1 MAVQLAPI
9 TTHSN
14 VLRRAL
20 QANGLF
26 SAVSGAMLAVLPSQ
40 VSSFLGLAMPGLIN
54 FLGAGLIGF
63 AVALFWL
70 ASEPRIHRSLAL
82 AVIVL
87 DIAWVL
93 DSILLLIAD
102 IVPLTTHGLWA
113 IAIVSGI
120 VAFFAALQSY
130 GLHRSNYAPQSADLR
145 A

>member
-1 MAVQLAPI
+1 MATQLSPT

-14 VLRRAL
+14 VLRPAL

-26 SAVSGAMLAVLPSQ
+26 SAISGVVLAVLPTQ
-40 VSSFLGLAMPGLIN
+40 VSSFLGLDMPGLIN

-70 ASEPRIHRSLAL
+70 AAEPKIRRSLAL
-82 AVIVL
+82 AVILL
-87 DIAWVL
+87 DIAWVA
-93 DSILLLIAD
+93 DSILLLITD
-102 IVPLTTHGLWA
+102 IVPLTAYGMWA

-120 VAFFAALQSY
+120 VAFLAALQSY
-130 GLHRSNYAPQSADLR
+130 GLHREPAALR

>member
-1 MAVQLAPI
+1 MAVQIPPI
-9 TTHSN
+9 TAHSN

-26 SAVSGAMLAVLPSQ
+26 SVLSGVVLAVSPAQ
-40 VSSFLGLAMPGLIN
+40 VSSFLGLDMPGLIN

-70 ASEPRIHRSLAL
+70 AAEPRIRRSLAL
-82 AVIVL
+82 TVILL
-87 DIAWVL
+87 DIAWVVG
-93 DSILLLIAD
+93 SILLLIND
-102 IVPLTTHGLWA
+102 IVSFTSHGMWA

-120 VAFFAALQSY
+120 VAVFAALQSY
-130 GLHRSNYAPQSADLR
+130 GLHRSYDTSQPAALR

>member
-1 MAVQLAPI
+1 MAVQFPPP

-26 SAVSGAMLAVLPSQ
+26 SAVSGVVLAVLPAQ
-40 VSSFLGLAMPGLIN
+40 VSSFLGLDIPGLIN
-54 FLGAGLIGF
+54 FIGAGLIGF

-70 ASEPRIHRSLAL
+70 AAEPRIRRSLAI
-82 AVIVL
+82 AVILL
-87 DIAWVL
+87 DIAWVVN
-93 DSILLLIAD
+93 SVLLLITEF
-102 IVPLTTHGLWA
+102 VPLTAQGTLV

-120 VAFFAALQSY
+120 VGMFAALQSY
-130 GLHRSNYAPQSADLR
+130 GLHRSYDTSQPATLR

>member
-1 MAVQLAPI
+1 
-9 TTHSN
+9 

-26 SAVSGAMLAVLPSQ
+26 SAVSGVVLAVLPTP
-40 VSSFLGLAMPGLIN
+40 VSSFLGLDVPGLIN

-70 ASEPRIHRSLAL
+70 AAEPRIPRGLAL
-82 AVIVL
+82 TVILL
-87 DIAWVL
+87 DIAWVV
-93 DSILLLIAD
+93 DSILLLITD
-102 IVPLTTHGLWA
+102 IVPLTRHGMWA

-120 VAFFAALQSY
+120 VAVFAALQSY
-130 GLHRSNYAPQSADLR
+130 GLHRSYDTSQPAALR

>member
-1 MAVQLAPI
+1 MATQFLPT
-9 TTHSN
+9 TTHPN

-26 SAVSGAMLAVLPSQ
+26 SAISGVVLAVLPTP
-40 VSSFLGLAMPGLIN
+40 VSSFLGLDMPGLIN

-70 ASEPRIHRSLAL
+70 AAEPKIRRSLAL
-82 AVIVL
+82 TVILL
-87 DIAWVL
+87 DIAWVA
-93 DSILLLIAD
+93 DSILLLITD
-102 IVPLTTHGLWA
+102 IVPLTAHGMWA

-130 GLHRSNYAPQSADLR
+130 GLHRSYDAPQPAALR

>member
-1 MAVQLAPI
+1 MAVQLPP
-9 TTHSN
+9 TTAHSN

-26 SAVSGAMLAVLPSQ
+26 SAVSGVVLAVLPTP
-40 VSSFLGLAMPGLIN
+40 VSSFLGLDVPGLIN

-70 ASEPRIHRSLAL
+70 AAEPRIPRGLAL
-82 AVIVL
+82 TVILL
-87 DIAWVL
+87 DIAWVV
-93 DSILLLIAD
+93 DSILLLITD
-102 IVPLTTHGLWA
+102 IVPLTRHGMWA

-120 VAFFAALQSY
+120 VAVFAALQSY
-130 GLHRSNYAPQSADLR
+130 GLHRSYDTSQPAALR

>member
-1 MAVQLAPI
+1 MAVQRPP
-9 TTHSN
+9 TTAHSN

-26 SAVSGAMLAVLPSQ
+26 SAVSGVVLAVLPTP
-40 VSSFLGLAMPGLIN
+40 VSSFLGLDVPGLIN

-70 ASEPRIHRSLAL
+70 AAEPRIPRGLAL
-82 AVIVL
+82 TVILL
-87 DIAWVL
+87 DIAWVV
-93 DSILLLIAD
+93 DSILLLITD
-102 IVPLTTHGLWA
+102 IVPLTTHGMWA

-120 VAFFAALQSY
+120 VAVFAALQSY
-130 GLHRSNYAPQSADLR
+130 GLHRSYDTSQPTALR

>member
-1 MAVQLAPI
+1 MATQFLPN

-26 SAVSGAMLAVLPSQ
+26 SAISGVVLAVLPTP
-40 VSSFLGLAMPGLIN
+40 VSSFLGLDMPGLIN

-70 ASEPRIHRSLAL
+70 AAEPRIRPGVAL
-82 AVIVL
+82 TIILL
-87 DIAWVL
+87 DLAWVV
-93 DSILLLIAD
+93 DSILLLITD
-102 IVPLTTHGLWA
+102 IVPLTAHGMWA

-120 VAFFAALQSY
+120 VAVFAALQSY
-130 GLHRSNYAPQSADLR
+130 GLHRSYDAPQPAALR

>member
-1 MAVQLAPI
+1 MAVQLPP
-9 TTHSN
+9 TTAHSN

-26 SAVSGAMLAVLPSQ
+26 SAVSGVVLAVLPTP
-40 VSSFLGLAMPGLIN
+40 VSSFLGLDVPGLIN

-70 ASEPRIHRSLAL
+70 AAEPRIPRGLAL
-82 AVIVL
+82 TVILL
-87 DIAWVL
+87 DIAWVV
-93 DSILLLIAD
+93 DSILLLITD
-102 IVPLTTHGLWA
+102 IVPLTRHGMWV

-120 VAFFAALQSY
+120 VAVFAALQSY
-130 GLHRSNYAPQSADLR
+130 GLHRSYDTSQPAALR

>member
-1 MAVQLAPI
+1 MAVQLPP
-9 TTHSN
+9 TTAHSN

-26 SAVSGAMLAVLPSQ
+26 SAVSGVVLAVLPTP
-40 VSSFLGLAMPGLIN
+40 VSSFLGLDVPGLIN

-70 ASEPRIHRSLAL
+70 AAEPRIPRGLAL
-82 AVIVL
+82 TVILL
-87 DIAWVL
+87 DIAWVV
-93 DSILLLIAD
+93 DSILLLITD
-102 IVPLTTHGLWA
+102 IVSFTSHGMWA

-120 VAFFAALQSY
+120 VAVFAALQSY
-130 GLHRSNYAPQSADLR
+130 GLHRSYDTSQPAALR

>member
-1 MAVQLAPI
+1 MAVQHPPT

-26 SAVSGAMLAVLPSQ
+26 SAISGVVLAVLPTP
-40 VSSFLGLAMPGLIN
+40 VSSFLGLDMPGLIN

-70 ASEPRIHRSLAL
+70 ATEPKIRRSLAL
-82 AVIVL
+82 AVILL
-87 DIAWVL
+87 DLAWVV
-93 DSILLLIAD
+93 DSILLLITD
-102 IVPLTTHGLWA
+102 IVPLTAHGMWA

-130 GLHRSNYAPQSADLR
+130 GLRRSYNAPQPAALR

>member
-1 MAVQLAPI
+1 MAVQRPPI

-26 SAVSGAMLAVLPSQ
+26 SAISGVVLAVLPTQ
-40 VSSFLGLAMPGLIN
+40 VSSFLGLDVPGLIN

-70 ASEPRIHRSLAL
+70 AVEPRIPRSLAL
-82 AVIVL
+82 TVILL
-87 DIAWVL
+87 DIAWVV
-93 DSILLLIAD
+93 DSLLLLITD
-102 IVPLTTHGLWA
+102 IVPLTSHGMWA
-113 IAIVSGI
+113 IAIVSAI
-120 VAFFAALQSY
+120 IAFLAALQSY
-130 GLHRSNYAPQSADLR
+130 GLHRSYYTPEPVALR

>member
-1 MAVQLAPI
+1 MASHHPSTA
-9 TTHSN
+9 TNSN

-26 SAVSGAMLAVLPSQ
+26 SAVSGVVLAVLPTQ
-40 VSSFLGLAMPGLIN
+40 VSSFLGLDMSGLIN

-70 ASEPRIHRSLAL
+70 AAEPRIHRSLAL

-93 DSILLLIAD
+93 DSLLLLIAD

-120 VAFFAALQSY
+120 VAVFAALQSY
-130 GLHRSNYAPQSADLR
+130 GLQRLYDRSQSADLR